1 VIRMLS
7 VQVGAILLTLGVIA
21 VVEKV
26 FVSVPASAELAA
38 QSVQKS
44 SLPSFRVDP
53 YWPKPLPNDWLVGNV
68 VGVAADSHDNIWI
81 VQRPNSQQGA
91 EKTPPAIEFD
101 PAGNVLRTLG
111 PPGDSRYEWGNQPH
125 GIYVDY
131 KDNVWVGFGGG
142 LPYVPKEK
150 STYGNAHFLKFGPDG
165 KFLLQIGVFGTGLE
179 GSNSTK
185 YLGQPTD
192 VWVDPKTDEVYISDG
207 YTNHRVVVFN
217 ANTGEYKRHWGAYG
231 HKPDDGPLPKF
242 DRNGPPR
249 QQFDTPHCIV
259 GTNDG
264 LLYVCDRGNQRIQ
277 VFKTDGT
284 FVKEALVG
292 AKLSDGTVAG
302 APWDIAVSRDPQQ
315 RYLFVV
321 DGSTHR
327 VYTVVRESL
336 EVVDAFGRRGR
347 WVGEFESPHSIAN
360 DSKGNLFVAETLDGR
375 RIQKFNVQRTASRKT
390 TAE

>member
-1 VIRMLS
+1 MIRMLS
-7 VQVGAILLTLGVIA
+7 VQVGAILLTLGAIA

-101 PAGNVLRTLG
+101 PAGKVLRTLG

-284 FVKEALVG
+284 FVKEALIG

-375 RIQKFNVQRTASRKT
+375 RIQKFNVQRTASRKN